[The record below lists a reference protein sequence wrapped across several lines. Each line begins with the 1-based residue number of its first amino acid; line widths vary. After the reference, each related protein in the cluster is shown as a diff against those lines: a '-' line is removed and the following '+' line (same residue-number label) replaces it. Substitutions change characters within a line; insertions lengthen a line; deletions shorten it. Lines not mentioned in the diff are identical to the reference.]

1 MLVYHG
7 SYCIIENPDI
17 TFSREKVDFGK
28 GFYVTP
34 LKSQA
39 ERWCEKFIRKSQT
52 AYLNVYEFDESAL
65 NGTLIRL
72 KKFTSYDSEWLD
84 YVFACRKGENIYKQ
98 YDIVIG
104 GIANDRIFATIDAYF
119 SGYMSKEMALD
130 KLRFEQP
137 NAQIC
142 ILSQDVLQRILK
154 FKESIPQ

>member
-28 GFYVTP
+28 GFYITP

-39 ERWCEKFIRKSQT
+39 ERWCEKFIRKGQT

-65 NGTLIRL
+65 NDTLIRL

-84 YVFACRKGENIYKQ
+84 YVFACRKGENIYQQ

-119 SGYMSKEMALD
+119 SGYMSKEMALN

>member
-7 SYCIIENPDI
+7 SYCIIENPNI

-34 LKSQA
+34 LKAQA
-39 ERWCEKFIRKSQT
+39 ERWCEKFIRKGQT
-52 AYLNVYEFDESAL
+52 AYLNVYEFDESAFDDIHL
-65 NGTLIRL
+65 RL
-72 KKFTSYDSEWLD
+72 KKFPSYDSEWLD
-84 YVFACRKGENIYKQ
+84 YVFACRKGEDVYKQ

-142 ILSQDVLQRILK
+142 ILSQNVLQHILK

>member
-39 ERWCEKFIRKSQT
+39 ERWCEKFIRKGQT

-65 NGTLIRL
+65 NDTLIRL

-130 KLRFEQP
+130 KLRFERP

>member
-7 SYCIIENPDI
+7 SYCIIDNPDI

-39 ERWCEKFIRKSQT
+39 ERWCEKFIRKGQT

-65 NGTLIRL
+65 NDTLIRL

-130 KLRFEQP
+130 KLRFERP